1 MDFSHAKIDKEGFSK
16 LMAVAEE
23 AKVFEKI
30 EAMFGGH
37 KINNTEKRSVLHVA
51 LRMREDETLVVPN
64 SDEGDA
70 VKNVHSVL
78 KRIDDFSQKVR
89 SG

>member
-23 AKVFEKI
+23 AKFFEKI

-51 LRMREDETLVVPN
+51 LRMREDETLVVLN

>member
-1 MDFSHAKIDKEGFSK
+1 
-16 LMAVAEE
+16 MAVAEE

>member
-23 AKVFEKI
+23 AKDFEKI